1 MNPRGNIDFPLTG
14 AIYLRAI
21 HVLNQRSRDLWQS
34 DMASLRT
41 AMSHLMESQYAAE
54 LENFSDEFADRLV
67 QEGGWELTYLPEY
80 LRDEDGSWCVSHD
93 DAKALLDNWPDPKRL
108 PDGYPD
114 QKFSDIEALE
124 EVIFQRAQISNNG
137 HPSEAQSYAL
147 IALEKVFRIDGMVAQ
162 SSPSELT
169 TESLLVTSKVGIEAM
184 EMICIAERKLV
195 QSKLPAATAE
205 QIQKLESE
213 VLKRTKLN
221 MAKSGAATR
230 WKHDPK
236 TAAKQQVKECWAM
249 WQADPTRY
257 ASKKEFA
264 FDMLAKY
271 EELTN
276 PESIQRWCRDWQADA
291 ASSITTLPAQS

>member
-1 MNPRGNIDFPLTG
+1 MRDPLDLPLIG
-14 AIYLRAI
+14 AIYRRAI

-41 AMSHLMESQYAAE
+41 AMDQVIENQYAAE
-54 LENFSDEFADRLV
+54 LEKFSNEFADRLV
-67 QEGGWELTYLPEY
+67 QEGGWELAYLPEY
-80 LRDEDGSWCVSHD
+80 LRDEDASWHVSHD
-93 DAKALLDNWPDPKRL
+93 DAKALLDSWPDPTRQ

-114 QKFSDIEALE
+114 QKISDIEALE
-124 EVIFQRAQISNNG
+124 EVIFQRTQISNND

-147 IALEKVFRIDGMVAQ
+147 IALEKVFSIDGMVAQ

-169 TESLLVTSKVGIEAM
+169 TASLLFTSKVAIEAM
-184 EMICIAERKLV
+184 EMICTAERKLV
-195 QSKLPAATAE
+195 QARLPEATAE
-205 QIQKLESE
+205 QIKKLESE

-221 MAKSGAATR
+221 MAKSGATTR
-230 WKHDPK
+230 WKQDPK

-264 FDMLAKY
+264 FDMLGKY

-276 PESIQRWCRDWQADA
+276 PETIQRWCRDWQTNA
-291 ASSITTLPAQS
+291 ASSVTTLPAQS